1 MKRTILIVLCL
12 AAVGTLALVQAEEDT
27 EAPVCGHCETV
38 DGECCCGGTVDC
50 CEEDCDECNCC
61 SECADCTG
69 DDCDCDDCDSECED
83 CTGDDCD
90 CDDCTS
96 EEEFHHC
103 GGCR

>member
-12 AAVGTLALVQAEEDT
+12 AAVGTFAIVQAEGGI
-27 EAPVCGHCETV
+27 EAPDCETV

-50 CEEDCDECNCC
+50 CEE
-61 SECADCTG
+61 
-69 DDCDCDDCDSECED
+69 DCDCDDCDSECED